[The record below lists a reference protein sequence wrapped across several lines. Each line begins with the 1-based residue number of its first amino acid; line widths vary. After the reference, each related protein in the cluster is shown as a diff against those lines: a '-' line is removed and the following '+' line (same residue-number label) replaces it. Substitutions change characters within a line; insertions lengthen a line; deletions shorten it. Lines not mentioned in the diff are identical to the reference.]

1 MAVTI
6 KRGDECPL
14 AVRVELNGQ
23 AVDVSE
29 VETAEFC
36 LGKRLRKLYP
46 GEVEHDAETGDFLLP
61 LRPAGG
67 RSAAAGRAREIHR
80 RGRTGL
86 RAHGGRGRLRR
97 DIGGGAVRWR
107 SLWS

>member
-46 GEVEHDAETGDFLLP
+46 GEVEHDAETGEFLLP
-61 LRPAGG
+61 LTQEETFALPA
-67 RSAAAGRAREIHR
+67 
-80 RGRTGL
+80 
-86 RAHGGRGRLRR
+86 
-97 DIGGGAVRWR
+97 GAVRVKFTGGDVLGCVR
-107 SLWS
+107 MGAVAVCDAISGEVL

>member
-23 AVDVSE
+23 AVDISE

-46 GEVEHDAETGDFLLP
+46 GRWSTT
-61 LRPAGG
+61 R
-67 RSAAAGRAREIHR
+67 R
-80 RGRTGL
+80 RGNSSCR
-86 RAHGGRGRLRR
+86 
-97 DIGGGAVRWR
+97 
-107 SLWS
+107 

>member
-23 AVDVSE
+23 AVDISE

-61 LRPAGG
+61 LTQEETFALPPGAAPPLDVRVKFTGG
-67 RSAAAGRAREIHR
+67 DVLGCVRM
-80 RGRTGL
+80 
-86 RAHGGRGRLRR
+86 
-97 DIGGGAVRWR
+97 GAVAVCDVI
-107 SLWS
+107 SGEVL